1 MSARRLP
8 DLARLHER
16 HRGMT
21 PATCAHHAEAAAIAF
36 DAHHAPDIE
45 LTIVDRGHSEG
56 YGHGWTPTTQRQRD
70 AWASHNTTM
79 EYGAYSVA
87 VATIEATRNLRVV
100 SRSADRSGADWRV
113 GSADPVT
120 EGELDLDSYPRLQ
133 KSAGPMTTPRKWPGG
148 SRARSPRSGRL
159 GVGPVWLWSWA
170 SPCAAS
176 WSATPDVRGTAPS
189 G

>member
-1 MSARRLP
+1 
-8 DLARLHER
+8 
-16 HRGMT
+16 MT

-120 EGELDLDSYPRLQ
+120 EGELDLDSYPRLEVSGTDDDAAEVARRVTRKVAQ
-133 KSAGPMTTPRKWPGG
+133 VRAAGRGPGMVVV
-148 SRARSPRSGRL
+148 
-159 GVGPVWLWSWA
+159 VGFSMRRVV
-170 SPCAAS
+170 
-176 WSATPDVRGTAPS
+176 VRDA
-189 G
+189 